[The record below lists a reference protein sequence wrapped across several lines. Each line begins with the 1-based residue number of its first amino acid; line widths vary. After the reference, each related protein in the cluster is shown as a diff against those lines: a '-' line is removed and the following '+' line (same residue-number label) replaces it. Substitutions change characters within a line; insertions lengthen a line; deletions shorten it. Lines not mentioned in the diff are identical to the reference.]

1 MYNCKANFKEM
12 LSRRALRIR
21 VFQFLFSYFKQ
32 NGSITPQSLVKQC
45 LQSLDKSY
53 YFYLLILSLLDE
65 FRINEIN
72 DIENQKN
79 KFIKTNTPITPVFT
93 SNPFLMALSQSKE
106 FYNALN
112 HFKVNFK
119 DKDWTISIYRAF
131 KKTDIYQNY
140 IQNFNPSDKEKAFL
154 FLEELLADYLYNNE
168 ILENFFEEESQ
179 FAQDDLYLSINGAL
193 KTIEEF
199 INQNSF
205 TLLPKFKDE
214 NSDKKF
220 IEELINYT
228 IQNYSNFDSYIAQ
241 NSENWDLERINFS
254 DLILLKMCMTE
265 LIYFPEIPLKTSV
278 DEYIEISKEY
288 STPQSYVFINGLIA
302 PIIKYL
308 TEKGMIKKS

>member
-1 MYNCKANFKEM
+1 MI
-12 LSRRALRIR
+12 SRRAIRIR

-32 NGSITPQSLVKQC
+32 NGSTPPQSLVKQC

-53 YFYLLILSLLDE
+53 YFYLLVLSLLDD

-79 KFIKTNTPITPVFT
+79 KFIKTNTTITPVFT
-93 SNPFLMALSQSKE
+93 SHPFLIALSNSKE

-112 HFKVNFK
+112 QFKVNFK
-119 DKDWTISIYRAF
+119 DKDWTLSVYKAF
-131 KKTDIYQNY
+131 KKTDIYLNY
-140 IQNFNPSDKEKAFL
+140 IQNFNPSDKEKAFH
-154 FLEELLADYLYNNE
+154 FLEELLIEYLYNNE
-168 ILENFFEEESQ
+168 ILEHFFEEESQ
-179 FAQDDLYLSINGAL
+179 FAQDDLYLAINVAH
-193 KTIEEF
+193 KTLEEF
-199 INQNSF
+199 NKHNSF

-214 NSDKKF
+214 ISDKKF

-241 NSENWDLERINFS
+241 NSENWDIERINFA
-254 DLILLKMCMTE
+254 DLLLLKMCMSE

-288 STPQSYVFINGLIA
+288 STPQSYVFINGILA